1 MTAKPQ
7 QNHFIHVIAK
17 NFASF
22 IVHFDVVFL
31 LKLYDSSSNPE
42 KKERMRLSMRSTN

>member
-22 IVHFDVVFL
+22 IVDFDVVYS
-31 LKLYDSSSNPE
+31 LKLCDSSSNPE
-42 KKERMRLSMRSTN
+42 KKKG